1 MFMMPIVV
9 KNPSMKNL
17 PLSSVKDRNF
27 KRCSQLLGQQLT
39 PLIHLLIKKQGFLYC
54 HPVNLTLENVI
65 VVVIL

>member
-1 MFMMPIVV
+1 MLPIVV

-27 KRCSQLLGQQLT
+27 KRCSQLKQQLT
-39 PLIHLLIKKQGFLYC
+39 PLIRLLIEKQGFFVLLSSEYF
-54 HPVNLTLENVI
+54 TLENVI